1 MSVDEQPAP
10 DVRSDPLDQLED
22 VVDNIIDNI
31 IDNVVE
37 NVVESIVED
46 LEEAMLSP
54 LEARILGA
62 LMEKQLTTP
71 DLYPLSLNSLVLACN
86 QKTSREPLMK
96 LENGAVQRCLYQLQ
110 DKNLVEFDYGARADK
125 FKQRLSRV
133 LHLDSAEHAVFC
145 LLLLRGPQTLNELL
159 SRSRRMHEFS
169 GEAELTELLESH
181 LTKLKPMLLR
191 IAPQVG
197 QREER
202 YTHLLCGQPD
212 LGQFQNEAAQGG
224 ADSVSLKARVEAL
237 EKQVAWLMAQLPAG
251 SEGE

>member
-1 MSVDEQPAP
+1 MSVDQHSALGASLDP
-10 DVRSDPLDQLED
+10 SDPQSETQSDPQSQQTDSAEA
-22 VVDNIIDNI
+22 
-31 IDNVVE
+31 
-37 NVVESIVED
+37 
-46 LEEAMLSP
+46 AMLTP

-110 DKNLVEFDYGARADK
+110 DKNLIEFDYGARADK
-125 FKQRLSRV
+125 YKQMFTRV
-133 LHLDSAEHAVFC
+133 LHLDPGEHALFC

-159 SRSRRMHEFS
+159 SRSRRLYEFA
-169 GEAELTELLESH
+169 GETELTELLEGH
-181 LTKLKPMLLR
+181 LSKLKPMLLR
-191 IAPQVG
+191 IAPQAG

-212 LGQFQNEAAQGG
+212 LSQFQNEATQGG
-224 ADSVSLKARVEAL
+224 ADSSSLKARVEVL
-237 EKQVAWLMAQLPAG
+237 EQQVAWLMAQLPAV
-251 SEGE
+251 SESD